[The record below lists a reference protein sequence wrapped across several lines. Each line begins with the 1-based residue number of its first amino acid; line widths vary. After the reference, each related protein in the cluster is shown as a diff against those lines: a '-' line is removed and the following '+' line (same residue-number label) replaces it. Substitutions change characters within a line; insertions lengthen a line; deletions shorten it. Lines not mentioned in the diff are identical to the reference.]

1 MKRLSASL
9 VFSCLLFTA
18 SHSAWADNMLPVS
31 PLLKNEG
38 GSSDSWSVSVSP
50 YIWASGIRGKV
61 GQFGQPPARLNSS
74 FSDVM
79 SELDL
84 AFMGAVEARHGR
96 FSLLGDVMYSQ
107 LSADGSTDYGILS
120 RSVEVKS
127 KSFSG
132 FFGAGYTVL
141 ESDNGH
147 LDVIGGGRLWHAS
160 TEIALKGGALG
171 GRSRTDSATW
181 VDAVAGL
188 RGQYALNEHWYLT
201 GWGVIGAGQAK
212 LDWDATA
219 ALGYQFKSNLSA
231 MLGYRALG
239 VNFNRNGF
247 VYNVIQQGPILGF
260 AYRF

>member
-1 MKRLSASL
+1 MTRISTPLF
-9 VFSCLLFTA
+9 FSCLLLGATHA
-18 SHSAWADNMLPVS
+18 AWADNMLPVS
-31 PLLKNEG
+31 PLLKSESG
-38 GSSDSWSVSVSP
+38 DSDAWRVSVSP
-50 YIWASGIRGKV
+50 YIWASGISGKV

-79 SELDL
+79 SELDV
-84 AFMGAVEARHGR
+84 AFMGAVDARHGR

-107 LSADGSTDYGILS
+107 LSGSGNTDFGILS
-120 RSVEVKS
+120 RSVKIKS

-132 FFGAGYTVL
+132 FVGAGYTVL
-141 ESDNGH
+141 ESDRGH
-147 LDVIGGGRLWHAS
+147 LDVIGGARLWSAS
-160 TEIALKGGALG
+160 TKIAFNGGALG

-181 VDAVAGL
+181 VDAVAGV
-188 RGQYALNEHWYLT
+188 RGQYALNERWYLT

-212 LDWDATA
+212 LDWDVTA
-219 ALGYQFKSNLSA
+219 ALGYQFESNLSA

-239 VNFNRNGF
+239 VNYDRNGF